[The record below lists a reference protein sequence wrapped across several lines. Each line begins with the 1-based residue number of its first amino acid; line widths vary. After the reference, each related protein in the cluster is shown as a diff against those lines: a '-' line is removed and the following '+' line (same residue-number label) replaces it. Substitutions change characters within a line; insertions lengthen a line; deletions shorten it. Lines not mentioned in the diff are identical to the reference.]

1 MGTALSSCGLGD
13 GWHRLVLPLGQ
24 CWWRWG
30 CLAPNIPP
38 CRARLEGC
46 RVGQSTG
53 GCSALFLHTRESSMS
68 PCVSPWPCR
77 GGRGGGYQAGVQPW
91 LGRGGTRVAFGG
103 QPRARHAPGI
113 EDEEFFFTRWQQT
126 LRDVTLKL
134 VAGPPWGQWMPGEG
148 ADLQPRPAGVDRVSF
163 PLPPPL

>member
-1 MGTALSSCGLGD
+1 MWAW
-13 GWHRLVLPLGQ
+13 GWV
-24 CWWRWG
+24 
-30 CLAPNIPP
+30 A
-38 CRARLEGC
+38 
-46 RVGQSTG
+46 
-53 GCSALFLHTRESSMS
+53 S
-68 PCVSPWPCR
+68 PCPPFGPALVEVGLFSPQYPTLQGKAGGVPRGPEHRWVLSIVSPHQGILYVTLCVTLAMP
-77 GGRGGGYQAGVQPW
+77 GRQRGGYQAGVQPW